1 MASSV
6 TDQNFEAEV
15 LNSAQPVVVDF
26 WAEWCGPCKM
36 MTPLVDALSG
46 ELAGSVKVMKMNI
59 DDNPNTPTKY
69 GIRGVPTFMVFKGGQ
84 LVGTKVGGMSQS
96 QLSDWVKKTT
106 A

>member
-15 LNSAQPVVVDF
+15 LKSAQPVVVDF

-36 MTPLVDALSG
+36 MSPIVDALST
-46 ELAGSVKVMKMNI
+46 ELGSAVKIMKMNI
-59 DDNPNTPTKY
+59 DENPNTPTKY
-69 GIRGVPTFMVFKGGQ
+69 GIRGVPTFMVFKDGQ
-84 LVGTKVGGMSQS
+84 LVETKVGGMSQS

>member
-36 MTPLVDALSG
+36 MSPLVDALST
-46 ELAGSVKVMKMNI
+46 ELGSTVKIMKMNI
-59 DDNPNTPTKY
+59 DENPNTPTKY

-84 LVGTKVGGMSQS
+84 LVETKVGGMSQS